1 MAPMELQDVVR
12 QRRMV
17 RRYSAQPVARELVDR
32 ALRNA
37 VRAPSAGHSQGWA
50 FLVLEARADVER
62 FWAASTPPDR
72 AERPDPWLLGMRAAP
87 VVIVPMASQALYE
100 RRYAESDKASPPR
113 GERWSV
119 PYWQLD
125 AAMASLMILLTAVDQ
140 GLGACFFGIPPSRET
155 VVLRE
160 FGVPSAFSPVGAI
173 TLGYEAD
180 GGTPGGSGTSR
191 PRRPMEEV
199 VHRGHWRA

>member
-12 QRRMV
+12 RRRMV
-17 RRYSAQPVARELVDR
+17 RRYSPRPVARELVDL

-50 FLVLEARADVER
+50 FLVLEERADVER
-62 FWAASTPPDR
+62 FWAASTPPER
-72 AERPDPWLLGMRAAP
+72 AARPDPWLLGMRAAP
-87 VVIVPMASQALYE
+87 VVIVPMSSQALYE
-100 RRYAESDKASPPR
+100 RRYAEPDKASPLH

-140 GLGACFFGIPPSRET
+140 GLGACFFGIPPSREAE
-155 VVLRE
+155 VLRE
-160 FGVPSAFSPVGAI
+160 FGVPAEFSPVGAL
-173 TLGYEAD
+173 TLGYEAE

-191 PRRPMEEV
+191 PRRATDDV
-199 VHRGHWRA
+199 VHRGHWHG